1 MLKHTF
7 CHIPR
12 VGVGTEEKYWRQG
25 LACWDDALTAPEAGP
40 GALGPRAAWVRQ
52 HLELSR
58 QRLAAG
64 DALWFARQLPPGQD
78 WRLFADFRHGA
89 AYVDIETTGLSRD
102 GGDHI
107 TTIALYGGGRVRT
120 YVHGR
125 DLERFADDIQA
136 FSLLVTFNGKSFDV
150 PFLRRELGLK
160 LDMAHIDLRHVMKR
174 VGLSG
179 GLKAVERQ
187 LGLARDGLDG
197 VDGFFAVLLWHEYQ
211 TTGNPAA
218 LETLLA
224 YNAADVVGLEPLMVH
239 AWNAL
244 TGATPHGA
252 ALRLPAPPA
261 PAPLPHRPDPALVAA
276 LRRRYGL

>member
-25 LACWDDALTAPEAGP
+25 LACWDDALAGGA
-40 GALGPRAAWVRQ
+40 GALGPRATWVRQ
-52 HLELSR
+52 HLEQSCE
-58 QRLAAG
+58 RLAAG
-64 DALWFARQLPPGQD
+64 DALWFARRLPSGQD
-78 WRLFADFRHGA
+78 WRLFADFRHAA

-102 GGDHI
+102 GADHV

-125 DLERFADDIQA
+125 DLERFADDIRR

-150 PFLRRELGLK
+150 PFLRRDLGID
-160 LDMAHIDLRHVMKR
+160 LDMAHIDLRHVLRR

-187 LGLARDGLDG
+187 LGLARQGLDG
-197 VDGFFAVLLWHEYQ
+197 VDGYFAVLLWHEYRA
-211 TTGNPAA
+211 TGNPAA

-244 TGATPHGA
+244 VAGTPHGV
-252 ALRLPAPPA
+252 ALRLPAPGPPA
-261 PAPLPHRPDPALVAA
+261 PVPHRPDAALVAA
-276 LRRRYGL
+276 LRRRHGL